1 MRFIDEA
8 VVTVKA
14 GDGGNG
20 IASFRREKYV
30 PRGGPDGGDGGTGGD
45 VYVITDDNT
54 NTLVDYRYTRRYD
67 AMRGENGHSK
77 NCAGKGSDIVYLPV
91 PVGTTIIDTETD
103 EVIGDMIEIGQT
115 LLIAK
120 GGDGGLGNTHFKS
133 STNQAPRKATSG
145 FEGELKVLKF
155 ELKVV
160 ADVGLIGLPNAGKS
174 TFIRQVS
181 AAKPKVAD
189 YPFTTIVPNLGV
201 VDIGRHRSF
210 VMADIPGLIEG
221 ASEGAGLGIRFLK
234 HVARTR
240 RLLHIVDVQPIDASD
255 PVNNARIILNEL
267 ERFSPELAKLPQVL
281 ILNKIDQVIDP
292 EELDELCN
300 HIVADL
306 GWTGM
311 VFRTSTLMGEGTDAV
326 KYHLMNEIERE
337 REREEEEPE
346 FAEAQK
352 ARFERLEAEVRRNT
366 EAQREAYR
374 AARKAQREG
383 ADLPEDDSFDSE
395 GFDDDFDDDDFDD
408 DDGVEVV
415 YAP

>member
-30 PRGGPDGGDGGTGGD
+30 PRGGPDGGDGGKGGD
-45 VYVITDDNT
+45 VYVIANDNT
-54 NTLVDYRYTRRYD
+54 NTLVDYRYTRRHD
-67 AMRGENGHSK
+67 AKRGENGHSK
-77 NCAGKGSDIVYLPV
+77 NCAGKGSDDIYLPV
-91 PVGTTIIDTETD
+91 PIGTTIIDTETD
-103 EVIGDMIEIGQT
+103 EVIGDLTEVDQT

-160 ADVGLIGLPNAGKS
+160 ADVGLVGLPNAGKS

-181 AAKPKVAD
+181 AATPKVAD
-189 YPFTTIVPNLGV
+189 YPFTTLVPNLGV
-201 VDIGRHRSF
+201 VDIGKHRSF

-221 ASEGAGLGIRFLK
+221 ASDGAGLGIRFLK

-240 RLLHIVDVQPIDASD
+240 RLLHIVDIQPLDGSD
-255 PVNNARIILNEL
+255 PVENANVILNEL
-267 ERFSPELAKLPQVL
+267 ERFSPELANLPQILV
-281 ILNKIDQVIDP
+281 LNKIDQIVD
-292 EELDELCN
+292 ETELNELCT
-300 HIVADL
+300 HIVAEL
-306 GWTGM
+306 GWTGI
-311 VFRTSTLMGEGTDAV
+311 VFRTSTLTGEGVDAV

-337 REREEEEPE
+337 RERELEDPI
-346 FAEAQK
+346 FAEEQAE
-352 ARFERLEAEVRRNT
+352 RFERLESEVRRNT

-383 ADLPEDDSFDSE
+383 TDINGENLT
-395 GFDDDFDDDDFDD
+395 DFDDDD

-415 YAP
+415 YVP

>member
-30 PRGGPDGGDGGTGGD
+30 PRGGPDGGDGGKGGD
-45 VYVITDDNT
+45 VYVIAEDNT
-54 NTLVDYRYTRRYD
+54 NTLVDYRYTRRHD
-67 AMRGENGHSK
+67 AMRAENGHSR
-77 NCAGKGSDIVYLPV
+77 NCSGKGSEDIFLPV
-91 PVGTTIIDTETD
+91 PMGTTIIDTETD
-103 EVIGDMIEIGQT
+103 EVLGDLIELGQT

-160 ADVGLIGLPNAGKS
+160 ADVGLVGLPNAGKS

-181 AAKPKVAD
+181 AATPKVAD
-189 YPFTTIVPNLGV
+189 YPFTTLVPNLGV
-201 VDIGRHRSF
+201 VDIGKHRSF

-240 RLLHIVDVQPIDASD
+240 RLLHIVDIQPIDGSD
-255 PVNNARIILNEL
+255 PVNNANVILNEL
-267 ERFSPELAKLPQVL
+267 ERFSPELANLPQILV
-281 ILNKIDQVIDP
+281 LNKIDQIID
-292 EELDELCN
+292 EAELNELCT
-300 HIVADL
+300 HIVAEL
-306 GWTGM
+306 GWTGN
-311 VFRTSTLMGEGTDAV
+311 VFRTSTLTGEGVDAV

-337 REREEEEPE
+337 RERELEDPI

-352 ARFERLEAEVRRNT
+352 ERFERLEAEVRHNT

-374 AARKAQREG
+374 AARRAEREG
-383 ADLPEDDSFDSE
+383 TNLLSNDSDDSFD
-395 GFDDDFDDDDFDD
+395 DD

-415 YAP
+415 YVP

>member
-30 PRGGPDGGDGGTGGD
+30 PRGGPDGGDGGSGGD
-45 VYVITDDNT
+45 VYVIADDNT

-67 AMRGENGHSK
+67 AKRGENGQSK
-77 NCAGKGSDIVYLPV
+77 NCSGKGSEDIYLPV
-91 PVGTTIIDTETD
+91 PVGTTVVDTETD
-103 EVIGDMIEIGQT
+103 EVLGDLVEIGQT
-115 LLIAK
+115 LLVAK

-160 ADVGLIGLPNAGKS
+160 ADVGLVGLPNAGKS

-189 YPFTTIVPNLGV
+189 YPFTTLVPNLGV

-240 RLLHIVDVQPIDASD
+240 RLLHLVDVKPVDGSD
-255 PVNNARIILNEL
+255 PVENARVILNEL
-267 ERFSPELAKLPQVL
+267 ERFSPELANLPQILV
-281 ILNKIDQVIDP
+281 LNKIDQVAD
-292 EELDELCN
+292 EDLNELCT
-300 HIVADL
+300 HIVAEL

-311 VFRTSTLMGEGTDAV
+311 VFRTSTLTGEGVDAV
-326 KYHLMNEIERE
+326 KYHLMNDIERE
-337 REREEEEPE
+337 REREIEDPI

-352 ARFERLEAEVRRNT
+352 ERFARLEEEVRLNT

-374 AARKAQREG
+374 AARRAAREG
-383 ADLPEDDSFDSE
+383 IDNSDDRL
-395 GFDDDFDDDDFDD
+395 DDDE
-408 DDGVEVV
+408 DGVEVV
-415 YAP
+415 YVP

>member
-8 VVTVKA
+8 IVTVKA

-20 IASFRREKYV
+20 IVSFRREKYV
-30 PRGGPDGGDGGTGGD
+30 PRGGPDGGDGGKGGD
-45 VYVITDDNT
+45 VIVVADDNT

-67 AMRGENGHSK
+67 AGRGQNGQSK
-77 NCAGKGSDIVYLPV
+77 NCSGKGADNIYLRV
-91 PVGTTIIDTETD
+91 PIGTTIVNNETG
-103 EVIGDMIEIGQT
+103 EVVGDLTEIGQEV
-115 LLIAK
+115 LVAK

-145 FEGELKVLKF
+145 FEGELKELKF

-181 AAKPKVAD
+181 SAKPKVAD
-189 YPFTTIVPNLGV
+189 YPFTTLVPNLGV
-201 VDIGRHRSF
+201 VDVGLHRSF

-240 RLLHIVDVQPIDASD
+240 RLLHIIDIKPIDGSD
-255 PVNNARIILNEL
+255 PIENGQVILNEL
-267 ERFSPELAKLPQVL
+267 ERFSPELANLPQIL
-281 ILNKIDQVIDP
+281 ILNKIDQVPDA
-292 EELDELCN
+292 EELDELCLD
-300 HIVADL
+300 IVAEL
-306 GWTGM
+306 GWTGA
-311 VFRTSTLMGEGTDAV
+311 VFRTSTLTGEGVDDV

-337 REREEEEPE
+337 KEREEEDPL
-346 FAEAQK
+346 FAEEQRE
-352 ARFERLEAEVRRNT
+352 RFERLEAEVRLNT
-366 EAQREAYR
+366 EEQKEAYR
-374 AARKAQREG
+374 AARRAAREAAFN
-383 ADLPEDDSFDSE
+383 ADNED
-395 GFDDDFDDDDFDD
+395 DD
-408 DDGVEVV
+408 DDGVEVI

>member
-20 IASFRREKYV
+20 IVSFRREKYV
-30 PRGGPDGGDGGTGGD
+30 PRGGPDGGDGGRGGS
-45 VYVITDDNT
+45 VFVIADDNT

-67 AMRGENGHSK
+67 ARRGENGHSK
-77 NCAGKGSDIVYLPV
+77 NCAGKGADDIYLAV
-91 PVGTTIIDTETD
+91 PIGTTIIDTETD
-103 EVIGDMIEIGQT
+103 EVIGDLTEIGQK
-115 LLIAK
+115 LLVAK

-189 YPFTTIVPNLGV
+189 YPFTTLVPNLGV

-240 RLLHIVDVQPIDASD
+240 RLLHLVDIAPIDGSD
-255 PVNNARIILNEL
+255 PVANAQVIFNEL
-267 ERFSPELAKLPQVL
+267 ERFSPELANLPQILV
-281 ILNKIDQVIDP
+281 LNKIDQVDAA
-292 EELDELCN
+292 ELNALCT
-300 HIVADL
+300 HIVAEL
-306 GWTGM
+306 GWSGM
-311 VFRTSTLMGEGTDAV
+311 VFRTSTLTGDGVDAI

-337 REREEEEPE
+337 REREEEDPM
-346 FAEAQK
+346 FAEAQLE
-352 ARFERLEAEVRRNT
+352 RFERLEAEVRRNT

-374 AARKAQREG
+374 EMRRAQREG
-383 ADLPEDDSFDSE
+383 QS
-395 GFDDDFDDDDFDD
+395 GDFGDDDDHE
-408 DDGVEVV
+408 VEVV
-415 YAP
+415 YVP

>member
-8 VVTVKA
+8 IVTVKA

-30 PRGGPDGGDGGTGGD
+30 PRGGPDGGDGGKGGD
-45 VYVITDDNT
+45 VYVIADDNT

-77 NCAGKGSDIVYLPV
+77 NCSGKGSDDIFLPV
-91 PVGTTIIDTETD
+91 PIGTTIIDTETD
-103 EVIGDMIEIGQT
+103 EVVGDMTEIDQT
-115 LLIAK
+115 LLVAK

-145 FEGELKVLKF
+145 FEGEIKVLKL

-189 YPFTTIVPNLGV
+189 YPFTTLVPNLGV

-240 RLLHIVDVQPIDASD
+240 RLLHIVDVQPIDGSD
-255 PVNNARIILNEL
+255 PVENARVILNEL
-267 ERFSPELAKLPQVL
+267 KRFSPELANLPQILV
-281 ILNKIDQVIDP
+281 LNKIDQVIDA
-292 EELDELCN
+292 EALNTLCL
-300 HIVADL
+300 HIVAEL
-306 GWTGM
+306 GWTGI
-311 VFRTSTLMGEGTDAV
+311 VFRTSTLTGEGVDPV

-337 REREEEEPE
+337 REREEEDPI
-346 FAEAQK
+346 FADAQK
-352 ARFERLEAEVRRNT
+352 ERFERLELEVRRNT
-366 EAQREAYR
+366 EAQRDAYR

-383 ADLPEDDSFDSE
+383 TDLADDNSLDD
-395 GFDDDFDDDDFDD
+395 GFDDE
-408 DDGVEVV
+408 DGVEVV
-415 YAP
+415 YVP

>member
-20 IASFRREKYV
+20 IVSFRREKYV
-30 PRGGPDGGDGGTGGD
+30 PRGGPDGGDGGRGGS
-45 VYVITDDNT
+45 VFVIADDNT

-67 AMRGENGHSK
+67 ARRGENGHSK
-77 NCAGKGSDIVYLPV
+77 NCAGKGADDIYLPV
-91 PVGTTIIDTETD
+91 PIGTTIIDTETD
-103 EVIGDMIEIGQT
+103 EVIGDLTEIGQK
-115 LLIAK
+115 LLVAK

-145 FEGELKVLKF
+145 FEGELKVLKL

-189 YPFTTIVPNLGV
+189 YPFTTLVPNLGV

-240 RLLHIVDVQPIDASD
+240 RLLHLVDIAPIDGSD
-255 PVNNARIILNEL
+255 PVANAQIIFNEL
-267 ERFSPELAKLPQVL
+267 ERFSPELADLPQILV
-281 ILNKIDQVIDP
+281 LNKIDQV
-292 EELDELCN
+292 EEAELNALCT
-300 HIVADL
+300 HIVAEL
-306 GWTGM
+306 GWSGM
-311 VFRTSTLMGEGTDAV
+311 VFRTSTLTGEGVDAI

-337 REREEEEPE
+337 REREEEDPI

-352 ARFERLEAEVRRNT
+352 ERFERLEAEVRRNT

-374 AARKAQREG
+374 EMRRAQREG
-383 ADLPEDDSFDSE
+383 LSS
-395 GFDDDFDDDDFDD
+395 DFDDDDDNHD
-408 DDGVEVV
+408 VEVV
-415 YAP
+415 YVP

>member
-30 PRGGPDGGDGGTGGD
+30 PRGGPDGGDGGKGGD
-45 VYVITDDNT
+45 IYVIAEDNT
-54 NTLVDYRYTRRYD
+54 NTLVDYRYTRRHD
-67 AMRGENGHSK
+67 AMRAENGHSR
-77 NCAGKGSDIVYLPV
+77 NCSGKGSDDLYLPV
-91 PVGTTIIDTETD
+91 PVGTTVVDTETD
-103 EVIGDMIEIGQT
+103 EVLGDLIEIGQT
-115 LLIAK
+115 LLVAK

-181 AAKPKVAD
+181 AARPKVAD
-189 YPFTTIVPNLGV
+189 YPFTTLVPNLGV
-201 VDIGRHRSF
+201 VVIGRHRSF

-240 RLLHIVDVQPIDASD
+240 RLLHLVDVKPVDGSD
-255 PVNNARIILNEL
+255 PVENARVILNEL
-267 ERFSPELAKLPQVL
+267 ERFSPELANLPQILV
-281 ILNKIDQVIDP
+281 LNKIDQVN
-292 EELDELCN
+292 DEDLNALCT
-300 HIVADL
+300 HIVAEL

-311 VFRTSTLMGEGTDAV
+311 VFRTATLTGEGVDAV
-326 KYHLMNEIERE
+326 KYHLMNDIELERE
-337 REREEEEPE
+337 REIEDPI

-352 ARFERLEAEVRRNT
+352 ERFERLEAEVRLNT

-374 AARKAQREG
+374 AARKAAREG
-383 ADLPEDDSFDSE
+383 LDLSDLD
-395 GFDDDFDDDDFDD
+395 DD
-408 DDGVEVV
+408 DDGVEVMYV
-415 YAP
+415 P

>member
-30 PRGGPDGGDGGTGGD
+30 PRGGPDGGDGGKGGD
-45 VYVITDDNT
+45 VYVIAEDNT
-54 NTLVDYRYTRRYD
+54 NTLVDYRYTRRHD
-67 AMRGENGHSK
+67 AMRAENGHSR
-77 NCAGKGSDIVYLPV
+77 NCSGKGSDDLYLPV
-91 PVGTTIIDTETD
+91 PVGTTVVDTETD
-103 EVIGDMIEIGQT
+103 EVLGDLIEIGQT

-145 FEGELKVLKF
+145 FEGELKV
-155 ELKVV
+155 V

-181 AAKPKVAD
+181 AARPKVAD
-189 YPFTTIVPNLGV
+189 YPFTTLVPNLGV

-240 RLLHIVDVQPIDASD
+240 RLLHLVDVKPIDGSD
-255 PVNNARIILNEL
+255 PVENARVILREL
-267 ERFSPELAKLPQVL
+267 ERFSPELANLPQILV
-281 ILNKIDQVIDP
+281 LNKIDQVDD
-292 EELDELCN
+292 EDLNELCT
-300 HIVADL
+300 HIVAEL
-306 GWTGM
+306 GWTGI
-311 VFRTSTLMGEGTDAV
+311 VFRTATLTGEGVDAV

-337 REREEEEPE
+337 REREIEDPI

-352 ARFERLEAEVRRNT
+352 ARFERLEVEVRLNT

-374 AARKAQREG
+374 AARKAAREG
-383 ADLPEDDSFDSE
+383 LDLND
-395 GFDDDFDDDDFDD
+395 DDDDFND

-415 YAP
+415 YVP

>member
-20 IASFRREKYV
+20 IVSFRREKYV
-30 PRGGPDGGDGGTGGD
+30 PRGGPDGGDGGSGGD
-45 VYVITDDNT
+45 VYVIADDNT

-67 AMRGENGHSK
+67 ARRGENGHSK
-77 NCAGKGSDIVYLPV
+77 NCSGKGSDDVFLPV
-91 PVGTTIIDTETD
+91 PIGTTIIDTETG
-103 EVIGDMIEIGQT
+103 EVIGDMTEIGQT

-145 FEGELKVLKF
+145 FEGELKVLKL

-181 AAKPKVAD
+181 AARPKVAD
-189 YPFTTIVPNLGV
+189 YPFTTLVPNLGV

-240 RLLHIVDVQPIDASD
+240 RLLHIVDVQPVDGSD
-255 PVNNARIILNEL
+255 PVENARVILNEL
-267 ERFSPELAKLPQVL
+267 EQFSPELANLPQILV
-281 ILNKIDQVIDP
+281 LNKIDQIA
-292 EELDELCN
+292 DEDLNALCT
-300 HIVADL
+300 HIVAEL

-311 VFRTSTLMGEGTDAV
+311 VFRTSTLTGDGVDAV

-337 REREEEEPE
+337 REREIEDPI

-352 ARFERLEAEVRRNT
+352 ERFERLEGEVRRNT

-374 AARKAQREG
+374 AARRAQREG
-383 ADLPEDDSFDSE
+383 TDIT
-395 GFDDDFDDDDFDD
+395 DFDDDD

-415 YAP
+415 YVP

>member
-30 PRGGPDGGDGGTGGD
+30 PRGGPDGGDGGKGGD
-45 VYVITDDNT
+45 VYVIAEDNT
-54 NTLVDYRYTRRYD
+54 NTLVDYRYTRRHD
-67 AMRGENGHSK
+67 AMRAENGHSR
-77 NCAGKGSDIVYLPV
+77 NCSGKGSDDIYLPV
-91 PVGTTIIDTETD
+91 PVGTTIVDTETD
-103 EVIGDMIEIGQT
+103 EVLGDLIEIGQT

-160 ADVGLIGLPNAGKS
+160 ADVGLVGLPNAGKS

-181 AAKPKVAD
+181 AATPKVAD
-189 YPFTTIVPNLGV
+189 YPFTTLVPNLGV
-201 VDIGRHRSF
+201 VDIGKHRSF

-240 RLLHIVDVQPIDASD
+240 RLLHIVDIQPLDGSD
-255 PVNNARIILNEL
+255 PVKNANVIQNEL
-267 ERFSPELAKLPQVL
+267 ERFSPELANLPQILV
-281 ILNKIDQVIDP
+281 LNKIDQIVD
-292 EELDELCN
+292 ESELNTLCT
-300 HIVADL
+300 HIVAEL
-306 GWTGM
+306 GWTGI
-311 VFRTSTLMGEGTDAV
+311 VFRTSTLTGEGVDAV

-337 REREEEEPE
+337 RERELEDAI

-352 ARFERLEAEVRRNT
+352 ERFERLEAEVRRNT

-383 ADLPEDDSFDSE
+383 AEIIDDNLT
-395 GFDDDFDDDDFDD
+395 DFDENDYDDNDHDD

-415 YAP
+415 YVP

>member
-30 PRGGPDGGDGGTGGD
+30 PRGGPDGGDGGSGGD
-45 VYVITDDNT
+45 VYVIADDNT

-77 NCAGKGSDIVYLPV
+77 NCSGKGSDDIFLPV
-91 PVGTTIIDTETD
+91 PIGTTIIDTETD
-103 EVIGDMIEIGQT
+103 EVIGDMTEIGQK
-115 LLIAK
+115 LLVAK

-145 FEGELKVLKF
+145 FEGELKILKL

-181 AAKPKVAD
+181 AARPKVAD
-189 YPFTTIVPNLGV
+189 YPFTTLVPNLGV

-210 VMADIPGLIEG
+210 VMADIPGLIDG

-240 RLLHIVDVQPIDASD
+240 RLLHIVDVQPIDGTD

-267 ERFSPELAKLPQVL
+267 ERFSPELANLPQILV
-281 ILNKIDQVIDP
+281 LNKIDQVID
-292 EELDELCN
+292 EDELNELCDHIVSELD
-300 HIVADL
+300 
-306 GWTGM
+306 WTGV
-311 VFRTSTLMGEGTDAV
+311 VFRTSTLTGDGMDPV
-326 KYHLMNEIERE
+326 KYHLMNEIELE
-337 REREEEEPE
+337 REREIEDPD
-346 FAEAQK
+346 FAAAQK
-352 ARFERLEAEVRRNT
+352 ARFERLEVEVRRNT

-383 ADLPEDDSFDSE
+383 SVSSSDN
-395 GFDDDFDDDDFDD
+395 DFDDFDD
-408 DDGVEVV
+408 DDGVEVI
-415 YAP
+415 YTP

>member
-1 MRFIDEA
+1 
-8 VVTVKA
+8 
-14 GDGGNG
+14 GNG

-30 PRGGPDGGDGGTGGD
+30 PRGGPDGGDGGSGGD
-45 VYVITDDNT
+45 VYVIADDNT

-67 AMRGENGHSK
+67 AKRGENGQSK
-77 NCAGKGSDIVYLPV
+77 NCSGKGSEDIYLPV
-91 PVGTTIIDTETD
+91 PVGTTVVDTETD
-103 EVIGDMIEIGQT
+103 EVLGDLVEIGQT
-115 LLIAK
+115 LLVAK

-160 ADVGLIGLPNAGKS
+160 ADVGLVGLPNAGKS

-189 YPFTTIVPNLGV
+189 YPFTTLVPNLGV

-240 RLLHIVDVQPIDASD
+240 RLLHLVDVKPVDGSD
-255 PVNNARIILNEL
+255 PVENARVILNEL
-267 ERFSPELAKLPQVL
+267 ERFSPELANLPQILV
-281 ILNKIDQVIDP
+281 LNKIDQVA
-292 EELDELCN
+292 EEDLNELCT
-300 HIVADL
+300 HIVAEL

-311 VFRTSTLMGEGTDAV
+311 VFRTSTLTGEGVDAV
-326 KYHLMNEIERE
+326 KYHLMNDIERE
-337 REREEEEPE
+337 REREIEDPI

-352 ARFERLEAEVRRNT
+352 ERFARLEEEVRLNT

-374 AARKAQREG
+374 AARRAAREG
-383 ADLPEDDSFDSE
+383 IDNSDDRL
-395 GFDDDFDDDDFDD
+395 DDDE
-408 DDGVEVV
+408 DGVEVV
-415 YAP
+415 YVP

>member
-30 PRGGPDGGDGGTGGD
+30 PRGGPDGGDGGSGGD
-45 VYVITDDNT
+45 IYVIAADNT

-67 AMRGENGHSK
+67 AMRGENGHSR
-77 NCAGKGSDIVYLPV
+77 NCSGKGSDDVLLPV
-91 PVGTTIIDTETD
+91 PIGTTIIDTETD
-103 EVIGDMIEIGQT
+103 EVIGDLIEIDQKI
-115 LLIAK
+115 LVAK

-160 ADVGLIGLPNAGKS
+160 ADVGLVGLPNAGKS

-181 AAKPKVAD
+181 AATPKVAD
-189 YPFTTIVPNLGV
+189 YPFTTLVPNLGV

-240 RLLHIVDVQPIDASD
+240 RLLHLVDIKPIDGSD
-255 PVNNARIILNEL
+255 PVQNARVILTEL
-267 ERFSPELAKLPQVL
+267 ERFSPELANLPQILV
-281 ILNKIDQVIDP
+281 LNKIDQVVD
-292 EELDELCN
+292 ESELNELCT
-300 HIVADL
+300 HIVAEL
-306 GWTGM
+306 GWTGI
-311 VFRTSTLMGEGTDAV
+311 VFRTSTLTGEGVDAV

-337 REREEEEPE
+337 RERELEDPI

-352 ARFERLEAEVRRNT
+352 ESFERLEAEVRRNT

-383 ADLPEDDSFDSE
+383 IDADDSN
-395 GFDDDFDDDDFDD
+395 DDDDDYD
-408 DDGVEVV
+408 VEVV
-415 YAP
+415 YVP

>member
-30 PRGGPDGGDGGTGGD
+30 PRGGPDGGDGGKGGD
-45 VYVITDDNT
+45 VYVIAEDNT
-54 NTLVDYRYTRRYD
+54 NTLVDYRYTRRHD
-67 AMRGENGHSK
+67 AMRAENGHSR
-77 NCAGKGSDIVYLPV
+77 NCSGKGSDDIYLPV
-91 PVGTTIIDTETD
+91 PVGTTIVDTETD
-103 EVIGDMIEIGQT
+103 EVLGDLIEIGQT

-160 ADVGLIGLPNAGKS
+160 ADVGLVGLPNAGKS

-181 AAKPKVAD
+181 AATPKVAD
-189 YPFTTIVPNLGV
+189 YPFTTLVPNLGV
-201 VDIGRHRSF
+201 VDIGKHRSF

-240 RLLHIVDVQPIDASD
+240 RLLHIVDIQPLDGSD
-255 PVNNARIILNEL
+255 PVKNANVIQNEL
-267 ERFSPELAKLPQVL
+267 ERFSPELANLPQILV
-281 ILNKIDQVIDP
+281 LNKIDQIVD
-292 EELDELCN
+292 ESELNTLCT
-300 HIVADL
+300 HIVAEL
-306 GWTGM
+306 GWTGI
-311 VFRTSTLMGEGTDAV
+311 VFRTSTLTGEGVDAV

-337 REREEEEPE
+337 RERELEDAI

-352 ARFERLEAEVRRNT
+352 ERFERLEAEVRRNT

-383 ADLPEDDSFDSE
+383 TEIIDDNLT
-395 GFDDDFDDDDFDD
+395 DFDENDYDDNDHDD

-415 YAP
+415 YVP